1 MRAIP
6 QRFAAILGALVATIV
21 IAACGSK
28 SAENQAATSAGSA
41 SRRAAS
47 QGNATAEEVAA
58 EFDDADLAA
67 FGNKPSRASAPSAAA
82 RQAAQRQ
89 KT

>member
-1 MRAIP
+1 M
-6 QRFAAILGALVATIV
+6 
-21 IAACGSK
+21 GSK
-28 SAENQAATSAGSA
+28 LEDSL
-41 SRRAAS
+41 SRLRI
-47 QGNATAEEVAA
+47 AEEVAA

-67 FGNKPSRASAPSAAA
+67 FGNKPSGATASRGTANVAA